1 MTTKAHYKPILAHDC
16 SKIGNFCK
24 HGKINTED
32 FKHIFSFFV
41 SIEYINKKILYLM
54 LLRKLILYYKSKN
67 LSNSLLQNLE
77 IGNVFIKGNWNS
89 LKSTHGLVEKLFI
102 F

>member
-41 SIEYINKKILYLM
+41 SIEYINKKIHYLVI
-54 LLRKLILYYKSKN
+54 KKTNKPEIYSI
-67 LSNSLLQNLE
+67 LQNLE

>member
-41 SIEYINKKILYLM
+41 SIEYITKKIHYLVI
-54 LLRKLILYYKSKN
+54 KKTNIVE
-67 LSNSLLQNLE
+67 LQNLE